1 MAVHH
6 LTTRLCLA
14 VCFMMTFFLLAFIQ
28 PALARTNAN
37 FPIIGVLH
45 AGGAPEALAVDTKT
59 YMLYI
64 AYESPG
70 LLVGFDPISGT
81 VRWRTPLSDSA
92 TDVQVDS
99 TSHHIY
105 ASAVSYSSRRSNLYV
120 LDGTNGKILATLYS
134 GNGDNSITLDTRR
147 HIAYATSVDQGIIY
161 KYTFLSGWQTGPLS
175 IQTSQF
181 SIGKHPE
188 AIGVNS
194 RLGRLYIADSVANQV
209 TVINEDSGRT
219 LATIAVASLPI
230 SPLRV
235 DEATGRVYVVC
246 STGQELDII
255 DGKTNTVI
263 ARVPVAPY
271 PEGMAFNTATG
282 QLYVADEG
290 NKEGSGQSDS
300 GTTISVIDG
309 QSLTLSGTLQ
319 IGRGP
324 DGVEADPALHRVYVA
339 VEDSN
344 AVVEIADST
353 DLPLTSRNTSQQL
366 LIAHE
371 TASLLQFAMNATLIV
386 MCLTIVGSALG
397 VLLPRWRVRESPQ
410 TQPGGASS
418 HSKTHTPQP

>member
-1 MAVHH
+1 
-6 LTTRLCLA
+6 
-14 VCFMMTFFLLAFIQ
+14 MTFFLLALIQ
-28 PALARTNAN
+28 PTMALADES

-59 YMLYI
+59 HMLYI

-81 VRWRTPLSDSA
+81 VRWRTPLSNSV

-99 TSHHIY
+99 TSQHVY
-105 ASAVSYSSRRSNLYV
+105 ATAVSYTSRRSNLYV
-120 LDGTNGKILATLYS
+120 LNGANGKILATLYS
-134 GNGDNSITLDTRR
+134 GNGDNSIALDVRR
-147 HIAYATSVDQGIIY
+147 HIAYATSVDQGTIY
-161 KYTFLSGWQTGPLS
+161 KYTFLSGWQNGPLS
-175 IQTSQF
+175 VQTSQF
-181 SIGKHPE
+181 SSGKHPA

-194 RLGRLYIADSVANQV
+194 RLGYLYIADSVANQV
-209 TVINEDSGRT
+209 AVINEESGRT
-219 LATIAVASLPI
+219 LATLAVASVPVA
-230 SPLRV
+230 PLRV

-255 DGKTNTVI
+255 NGKTNKII

-290 NKEGSGQSDS
+290 SKEGTNQPDT
-300 GTTISVIDG
+300 GTTITVIDG
-309 QSLTLSGTLQ
+309 QSLTVSGNLQ
-319 IGRGP
+319 IGNGP

-344 AVVEIADST
+344 TVVEIADST
-353 DLPLTSRNTSQQL
+353 DLPLTSRNTARQL

-371 TASLLQFAMNATLIV
+371 TASLLQFAMSATLIV
-386 MCLTIVGSALG
+386 MFLTIVGSALG
-397 VLLPRWRVRESPQ
+397 VLLPRWRARESPR
-410 TQPGGASS
+410 TPPGGASS
-418 HSKTHTPQP
+418 HSGTHTLQP